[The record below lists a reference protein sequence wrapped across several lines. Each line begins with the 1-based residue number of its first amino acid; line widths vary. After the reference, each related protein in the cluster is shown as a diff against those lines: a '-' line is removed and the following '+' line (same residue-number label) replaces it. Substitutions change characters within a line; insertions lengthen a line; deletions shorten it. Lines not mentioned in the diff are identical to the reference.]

1 MPKKVVVTG
10 IGIASSAGLSP
21 IEVWANI
28 MDKRSTV
35 ATDPRLEGID
45 IDWTC
50 PIQNWTP
57 TEHLKK
63 SLIWRCDPFIQFAL
77 YAASEAIAD
86 SGLDCCIAPNTIGM
100 VVGNSLGGV
109 STSEKLNN
117 RAFQEGAKA
126 TGSTYLLSTMGNM
139 ASGNIAIELG
149 IKGPTY
155 TIGTACASGT
165 DAIGIA
171 KRMIESG
178 QCDFIIAGASEA
190 PITPLVTA
198 SFTNIGALSRNR
210 DTKYSLRP
218 FDKERDGFVISE
230 GAAFLVLENEEKA
243 IKRGARIYATVTGYW
258 STNDSYHVTSPSKN
272 GEGISQAIKGAL
284 SDADLAPS
292 DIDCINA
299 HGTSTRYNDYT
310 EGRAISRIFGEDV
323 FVTSTKG
330 VTGHS
335 LAASGAI
342 ESAISILKIVNKG
355 IPSVAGL
362 KNQDENI
369 KIKIPDVSLEDV
381 EVNNVLSNSL
391 GFGGQNATLVFS
403 RHS

>member
-21 IEVWANI
+21 EEVWNNI
-28 MDKRSTV
+28 MDKRRTV
-35 ATDPRLEGID
+35 ATDPRLAGTD
-45 IDWTC
+45 IDWAC
-50 PIQNWTP
+50 SIRNWAP
-57 TEHLKK
+57 SEYLKK

-77 YAASEAIAD
+77 YAASEAITD
-86 SGLDCCIAPNTIGM
+86 SGLDCHISPHNIGM

-109 STSEKLNN
+109 STSEMLNK
-117 RAFQEGAKA
+117 RALQEGVKA
-126 TGSTYLLSTMGNM
+126 IGSTYLLSTMGNM

-149 IKGPTY
+149 VKGPTY
-155 TIGTACASGT
+155 TVGTACASGT

-171 KRMIESG
+171 KNMIEKG

-210 DTKYSLRP
+210 GKKYSSRP
-218 FDKERDGFVISE
+218 FDEERDGFVISE
-230 GAAFLVLENEEKA
+230 GAAFLVLEDEEKA
-243 IKRGARIYATVTGYW
+243 IKRKARIYATVTGYW
-258 STNDSYHVTSPSKN
+258 STNDSYHVTSPSKT
-272 GEGISQAIKGAL
+272 GEGILKAMKGGLTNAG
-284 SDADLAPS
+284 LAPS

-299 HGTSTRYNDYT
+299 HGTSTQYNDYT
-310 EGRAISRIFGEDV
+310 EGKAISRIFGEDV

-342 ESAISILKIVNKG
+342 ESAISILKINNKG
-355 IPSVAGL
+355 IPAVAGL
-362 KNQDENI
+362 KNQDRNI
-369 KIKIPDVSLEDV
+369 KIKAPTTSLENVRVD
-381 EVNNVLSNSL
+381 NVLSNSL